1 MGANK
6 LSTLFLYFV
15 LSPLLCAFSGFHM
28 TSYLLV
34 GLYTWPRT
42 SRVLVLTIGTCIFV
56 YEFIFKNQ
64 APQFASEKRWSQG
77 EWVMYTS
84 VLPLVGG
91 VGALLALA
99 GFFD

>member
-1 MGANK
+1 
-6 LSTLFLYFV
+6 
-15 LSPLLCAFSGFHM
+15 M